1 MRKLAILV
9 LLMLTAGP
17 IWKGRCPSRKIAW
30 ASNMTTAGASLTLH
44 WPAQAVTQDR
54 LWNW

>member
-1 MRKLAILV
+1 MRKLAVLV

-17 IWKGRCPSRKIAW
+17 IWKGRCPSIKIAW
-30 ASNMTTAGASLTLH
+30 ASNMTTAGASLTLR